1 MATISFDR
9 EIRLRPEDMDRFLDA
24 IKKPPKHKFVV
35 YDIEKEM
42 RESRRLLENAFH
54 SVENPAK
61 KDTDSDD

>member
-9 EIRLRPEDMDRFLDA
+9 EIRVRPEDMDRFFEA
-24 IKKPPKHKFVV
+24 IKKKPKHWFQR

-54 SVENPAK
+54 STVDSTG
-61 KDTDSDD
+61 KDSTPYN